1 MNKLVAALA
10 LLHLLLAETA
20 CQSQREPSPRRDAAV
35 QHHQSRSSDFDS
47 YVLALSWAPA
57 FCAQEG
63 GRRNSRECDSDRS
76 VGFVVHGL
84 WPQRDTGRPV
94 EYCGDVPPLSHA
106 IVDDMLGIMPDR
118 ALIQHEWRTHGSC
131 SGLSSREY
139 FSDIRQAFAEIR
151 IPAQFSHPTASRTV
165 STARTERD
173 FEAESGF
180 DRTPAVRIACRGG
193 ELTEVRV
200 CLSRNLQPIPCGPGV
215 RECRESRVLLR
226 GVR

>member
-1 MNKLVAALA
+1 MNKLPAVLA
-10 LLHLLLAETA
+10 LLLLAGTA
-20 CQSQREPSPRRDAAV
+20 CQSPRESLPRRDAAV
-35 QHHQSRSSDFDS
+35 QRHQSRTAEFDS

-63 GRRNSRECDSDRS
+63 GPRSSRECDPGRS

-84 WPQRDTGRPV
+84 WPQRDSGGPV

-106 IVDDMLGIMPDR
+106 IVDDMLRIMPDR
-118 ALIQHEWRTHGSC
+118 GLIQHEWRTHGSC

-139 FSDIRQAFAEIR
+139 FSEIRQAFAKIR
-151 IPAQFSHPTASRTV
+151 IPDEFSHLTASRTI
-165 STARTERD
+165 STAQTERD
-173 FEAESGF
+173 FEVEGGF
-180 DRTPAVRIACRGG
+180 DGTPAVRIGCRGG

-200 CLSRNLQPIPCGPGV
+200 CLSRSLQPIPCGPGV
-215 RECRESRVLLR
+215 RDCRESRVLLR